1 MNKYL
6 RAVGFSEMKKTD
18 EVNRLL
24 WGTVKNYDSKNVI
37 EMKNGVRFAE
47 FTREFAPDCGLCVCG
62 EYNDD
67 DEFNIEYYFP
77 YLVGS
82 KISSSEDVIVE
93 RRADNEAYIGAC
105 DDLRIDISL
114 IFHLIN
120 TADYLNSYEKNG
132 SEYKAASVMLSALC
146 VDGKILLPIIKTEKM
161 VKERQKKLQ
170 KRTALMMAA
179 KKGDEDAMESLNVE
193 DMDAYNE
200 ISRRVGNE
208 DIYSIIDNCFMPYGF
223 GSDMYS
229 VIGDIYDVSEV
240 KNSLTGDELVKLTI
254 DCNDIG
260 LDVCI
265 NKKDLLGEPLVGR
278 RFKGIIWLQGKVEF

>member
-1 MNKYL
+1 
-6 RAVGFSEMKKTD
+6 MKKTD

-24 WGTVKNYDSKNVI
+24 WETVKNYDSKNVI

-82 KISSSEDVIVE
+82 KISSSEDVIIE

>member
-6 RAVGFSEMKKTD
+6 RAIGFSKIEKTD
-18 EVNRLL
+18 DMNGLL
-24 WGTVKNYDSKNVI
+24 WGTVKNYDSKKVV
-37 EMKNGVRFAE
+37 ETKNGIRFAE

-67 DEFNIEYYFP
+67 DEYNIEYYFP
-77 YLVGS
+77 YINGS
-82 KISSSEDVIVE
+82 KISSSEDVIIE

-105 DDLRIDISL
+105 DDLRLDISL

-120 TADYLNSYEKNG
+120 TADYLNLHEEL
-132 SEYKAASVMLSALC
+132 SEFKAAAVTLSALC
-146 VDGKILLPIIKTEKM
+146 AEGKILLPIIKTEKT

-170 KRTALMMAA
+170 KRNALILAA
-179 KKGDEDAMESLNVE
+179 KRGDEDAIESLTVD

-200 ISRRVGNE
+200 ILRRVGNE

-229 VIGDIYDVSEV
+229 VIGDIREV
-240 KNSLTGDELVKLTI
+240 LETQNSLTGEELVKLTI
-254 DCNDIG
+254 ECNDIG

-265 NKKDLLGEPLVGR
+265 NKRDLLGEPQIGR
-278 RFKGIIWLQGKVEF
+278 RFKGVIWLQGQVAF

>member
-6 RAVGFSEMKKTD
+6 RAIGFSKIEKTD
-18 EVNRLL
+18 DMNRLL
-24 WGTVKNYDSKNVI
+24 WGTVKSYDSKKVI
-37 EMKNGVRFAE
+37 ETKSGIRFAE
-47 FTREFAPDCGLCVCG
+47 FTKEFAPDCGLCICG

-67 DEFNIEYYFP
+67 DEYNIEYYFP
-77 YLVGS
+77 YLIGS
-82 KISSSEDVIVE
+82 KISSSEDVIIE

-105 DDLRIDISL
+105 DDLRLDISL

-120 TADYLNSYEKNG
+120 TADYLNSHEAAP
-132 SEYKAASVMLSALC
+132 EYKAAAVTLSALC
-146 VDGKILLPIIKTEKM
+146 VEGKILLPIIKTEKA

-170 KRTALMMAA
+170 KRNALMLAA
-179 KKGDEDAMESLNVE
+179 KRGDEDAIESLTVD

-229 VIGDIYDVSEV
+229 VIGDIRDVSET
-240 KNSLTGDELVKLTI
+240 KNSLTGEELVKLVI
-254 DCNDIG
+254 ECNDIG

-265 NKKDLLGEPLVGR
+265 NKKDLLGEPQIGR
-278 RFKGIIWLQGKVEF
+278 RFKGIIWLQGQVAF

>member
-24 WGTVKNYDSKNVI
+24 WETVKNYDSKNVT
-37 EMKNGVRFAE
+37 EMKNAVRFAE